1 MSLIAHFKIWSL
13 LLFIFY
19 IVFFSLVTYSRVQE
33 RGGLVN
39 WENFNTAVY
48 RIINL
53 AYINILWILFSI
65 VGLGVFGLFPAT
77 TAMFAIIRKLIIG
90 EKNFKISP
98 TFWGYFKQ
106 DFIKANGFGIIIL
119 ITIYILYFDFK
130 FVEQSNNFQFLI
142 PILLFILISFI
153 VTVIFLFPVYSHFR
167 LRFFQYIKQSFLI
180 AITSPFELIAIGA
193 SAVAIYFAMTIFPGA
208 IPLFSGSVFAYIST
222 TLSFKAF
229 DRIKKKKLLS
239 QKSIT

>member
-1 MSLIAHFKIWSL
+1 M
-13 LLFIFY
+13 
-19 IVFFSLVTYSRVQE
+19 
-33 RGGLVN
+33 N
-39 WENFNTAVY
+39 WESFNTIAY

-77 TAMFAIIRKLIIG
+77 TAMFAITRKLIIG
-90 EKNFKISP
+90 EKDFKIFP
-98 TFWGYFKQ
+98 AFWKYFKQ
-106 DFIKANGFGIIIL
+106 DFLKANGFGIFIL
-119 ITIYILYFDFK
+119 ITIYLLYFDFK

-153 VTVIFLFPVYSHFR
+153 VTLIFLFPVYSHFK

-180 AITSPFELIAIGA
+180 AITSPIELIAIAA
-193 SAVAIYFAMTIFPGA
+193 SALVIYFVMTIFPGA

-222 TLSFKAF
+222 ILSFKAF
-229 DRIKKKKLLS
+229 NKINKKKIHSL
-239 QKSIT
+239 KSIT